1 MPADSHVTGKAE
13 SVSSTHGRPLASTSP
28 IAEIARAVSMTADSE
43 FVAAARKQFGSDYY
57 KGLLADAL
65 EEDLKRLI
73 K

>member
-1 MPADSHVTGKAE
+1 VLE
-13 SVSSTHGRPLASTSP
+13 GRFDACPNVRRDPVEML
-28 IAEIARAVSMTADSE
+28 E

-65 EEDLKRLI
+65 EEDLKRLV